1 MSKTNGPRV
10 TLKMSCADCSH
21 CENVP
26 YRVQGDSGHDVY
38 CRQPEADHG
47 HIKRIGDTTWDTPGW
62 CPLRPPGPDE
72 IRAQL
77 SASDAACAMLRA
89 ERDALRSLLVRARP
103 HVYSD
108 ALDLEAWADGVAD
121 ELAKAARAVVADIDA
136 ALKEKS

>member
-1 MSKTNGPRV
+1 MSRFTPECSICGRPSPEGVACR
-10 TLKMSCADCSH
+10 DCDGTEELH
-21 CENVP
+21 
-26 YRVQGDSGHDVY
+26 
-38 CRQPEADHG
+38 
-47 HIKRIGDTTWDTPGW
+47 
-62 CPLRPPGPDE
+62 
-72 IRAQL
+72 AQL
-77 SASDAACAMLRA
+77 SASEAACAALLA